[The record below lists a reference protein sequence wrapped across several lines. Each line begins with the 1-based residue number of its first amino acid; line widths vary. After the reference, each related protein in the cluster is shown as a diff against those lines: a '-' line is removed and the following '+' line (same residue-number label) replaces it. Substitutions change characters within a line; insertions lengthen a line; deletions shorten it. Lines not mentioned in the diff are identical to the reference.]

1 MTADGVAFHKFCK
14 ANTLRTL
21 ANLTITYPLP
31 IFMLSL
37 MFSDIISSPLGIIF
51 ALASLTLFVA
61 PFISKLKYQFF
72 ISQYEWVGIQVKN
85 DTPIRTYSAFLSLF
99 LYTCFLTF
107 FIIN

>member
-1 MTADGVAFHKFCK
+1 MAY
-14 ANTLRTL
+14 L
-21 ANLTITYPLP
+21 
-31 IFMLSL
+31 MLSEL
-37 MFSDIISSPLGIIF
+37 VSSPLGIIF
-51 ALASLTLFVA
+51 ALTSLTLFIA
-61 PFISKLKYQFF
+61 PFVSKLKYQFF

>member
-1 MTADGVAFHKFCK
+1 
-14 ANTLRTL
+14 
-21 ANLTITYPLP
+21 
-31 IFMLSL
+31 
-37 MFSDIISSPLGIIF
+37 
-51 ALASLTLFVA
+51 LTLFIA